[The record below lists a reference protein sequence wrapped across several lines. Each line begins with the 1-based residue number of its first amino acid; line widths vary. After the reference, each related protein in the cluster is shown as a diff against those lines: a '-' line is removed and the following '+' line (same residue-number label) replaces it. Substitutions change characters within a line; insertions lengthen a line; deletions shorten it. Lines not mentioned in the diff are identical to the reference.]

1 MSQRGKPLNSQA
13 RNIVLNVKDYFEREK
28 ANKGFLTSVKKV
40 QERVSEATGVGRR
53 TLNRIS
59 NQKREKGKL
68 ALLIRNET
76 GCQLYNQMPLI
87 ETL

>member
-40 QERVSEATGVGRR
+40 QERVFGATGVGRR

-59 NQKREKGKL
+59 EERKG
-68 ALLIRNET
+68 
-76 GCQLYNQMPLI
+76 GS
-87 ETL
+87 